1 MMQKYTIPTDY
12 FQPLIEEVRQNFVA
26 HPSVDQLTLIV
37 KFPLIMVIA
46 HYLSQI
52 MISFA
57 NRMNVQFSTTTAEKK
72 QAIFEST
79 LRLIKEF
86 GFHGTP
92 INQIAQEAG
101 VATGTIYHYFA
112 SKDALIIE
120 LFQYSKE
127 RMQHATFKP
136 VEQLLPYPDRFVR
149 IWINLV
155 EYYIQHPEVL
165 SFVEQFFSSP
175 YVKIVYPED
184 RVCFQDEVSNFLKQ
198 GINEGHIKPLDIN
211 IISAAFIGT
220 VSATAK
226 RNING
231 HFAIGEDNLKKMVGI
246 IWDGI
251 KN

>member
-1 MMQKYTIPTDY
+1 M
-12 FQPLIEEVRQNFVA
+12 A
-26 HPSVDQLTLIV
+26 IV
-37 KFPLIMVIA
+37 I
-46 HYLSQI
+46 HLSQI
-52 MISFA
+52 MFSFV
-57 NRMNVQFSTTTAEKK
+57 NRMNVQFNTATTEKK
-72 QAIFEST
+72 QAIYEST
-79 LRLIKEF
+79 LRLIREF

-92 INQIAQEAG
+92 ISQIAQEAG
-101 VATGTIYHYFA
+101 VATGTIYHYFV

-120 LFQYSKE
+120 LFHYIKARMRNAIFKE
-127 RMQHATFKP
+127 G
-136 VEQLLPYPDRFVR
+136 EQILPYPDRFVS

-184 RVCFQDEVSNFLKQ
+184 RVCFQDEVSSFLKQ
-198 GINEGHIKPLDIN
+198 GITEGYIKPLDIN

-226 RNING
+226 RNIG
-231 HFAIGEDNLKKMVGI
+231 GRFAIAEENLKKMVGI
-246 IWDGI
+246 IWEGI